1 MNKASELLKSLGII
15 GAAAQHVVT
24 KYALGFARIH
34 PGYFIS
40 ALLSSILIEMS
51 AN

>member
-15 GAAAQHVVT
+15 GAAQHVVT